1 MAQTDF
7 FFNADALY
15 LETPTTGQPVLHAS
29 LSNPLTEEGVY
40 CRYWETTTAATLSDT
55 KGVFARSTDTKLDTK
70 LQAKPSAYS
79 IRALIRIPSSADFSR
94 TAAGLRI
101 KSDNTRR
108 AGSNTNPYTGG
119 YKLFVHNGQL
129 YTGLETDG
137 GTETQYTISDPL
149 GVTIEQDTWYRI
161 RMDITPQRLN
171 GNIVTDNIKY
181 FTGTG
186 VTNRE
191 AWTLVAER
199 DFTGSNFIA
208 WQSATYKN
216 NGFFLIDTHSG
227 HINIAPTA
235 KAAAYFDSFQV
246 LVSGR

>member
-40 CRYWETTTAATLSDT
+40 CRYWETKTAATLSDT

-161 RMDITPQRLN
+161 RMDITPKRLN